1 MELKLRMLWIF
12 VLYLLPVLLISPRFV
27 YLIAALCS
35 LYLSVAPF
43 LSSFHSPITFSRIA
57 LWIGTVL
64 LLIAAVSPS
73 NRKSN
78 MTALVGSTVTALLL
92 VYGISR
98 FVAFRLGYVHA
109 KGQLGAYRPNTF
121 DRVNQ
126 ISTAQYWKPVWEGG
140 LRVRGKYLATVDC
153 ATAIPNLSSSP

>member
-1 MELKLRMLWIF
+1 
-12 VLYLLPVLLISPRFV
+12 V

-109 KGQLGAYRPNTF
+109 RVQVVQLGAIRPNTF

-126 ISTAQYWKPVWEGG
+126 IVTKPLLLLFLISSLASLLISALIT
-140 LRVRGKYLATVDC
+140 LRLRNQTG
-153 ATAIPNLSSSP
+153 SSPFTESTPG

>member
-1 MELKLRMLWIF
+1 M
-12 VLYLLPVLLISPRFV
+12 LLISPRSV
-27 YLIAALCS
+27 YLIAAMCS
-35 LYLSVAPF
+35 LYLSVASF

-73 NRKSN
+73 NLKSN

-109 KGQLGAYRPNTF
+109 RGQLGAFRPNTF

-126 ISTAQYWKPVWEGG
+126 IQIVTKPLLLLFLISSLASLLISALIT
-140 LRVRGKYLATVDC
+140 LRLQNRTG
-153 ATAIPNLSSSP
+153 SSPFIGSTPD

>member
-1 MELKLRMLWIF
+1 M
-12 VLYLLPVLLISPRFV
+12 LLISPRFV
-27 YLIAALCS
+27 YLIAAMCS

-43 LSSFHSPITFSRIA
+43 FSSFHSPITFSRIA

-109 KGQLGAYRPNTF
+109 RGQLGAFRPNTF

-126 ISTAQYWKPVWEGG
+126 IQIVTEPLLLLFLISSLASLLISALIT
-140 LRVRGKYLATVDC
+140 LRLQNRTG
-153 ATAIPNLSSSP
+153 SSPFIGSTPD

>member
-1 MELKLRMLWIF
+1 
-12 VLYLLPVLLISPRFV
+12 VLLISPRFV

-78 MTALVGSTVTALLL
+78 LTALVGSTVTALLL
-92 VYGISR
+92 VYGVSR

-109 KGQLGAYRPNTF
+109 RVQLGAFRPNTF

-126 ISTAQYWKPVWEGG
+126 IVTKPLLLLFLISSLASLLISALVT
-140 LRVRGKYLATVDC
+140 LRLRNQTG
-153 ATAIPNLSSSP
+153 SSPFTESTPG

>member
-1 MELKLRMLWIF
+1 
-12 VLYLLPVLLISPRFV
+12 VLLVSPRFV

-43 LSSFHSPITFSRIA
+43 LGSFHSPITFFRIA
-57 LWIGTVL
+57 LWIGTAL

-73 NRKSN
+73 NRKSH
-78 MTALVGSTVTALLL
+78 MTALVGSTVTVLLL

-98 FVAFRLGYVHA
+98 FVAFRLGYVHGR
-109 KGQLGAYRPNTF
+109 GQLGVYRPNTF

-126 ISTAQYWKPVWEGG
+126 IVTKPLLLLFLISSLASLLVSALIT
-140 LRVRGKYLATVDC
+140 LRLRRTG
-153 ATAIPNLSSSP
+153 SSPFTESTPG

>member
-1 MELKLRMLWIF
+1 M
-12 VLYLLPVLLISPRFV
+12 LLISPRFV

-35 LYLSVAPF
+35 LYLSVAQF

-57 LWIGTVL
+57 LWIGTIL

-109 KGQLGAYRPNTF
+109 RVQVQLGAFRPNTF
-121 DRVNQ
+121 DRANQ
-126 ISTAQYWKPVWEGG
+126 IVTKPLLLLLLISSLASLLISALIT
-140 LRVRGKYLATVDC
+140 LRLRNQTG
-153 ATAIPNLSSSP
+153 SSPFTESTPG

>member
-1 MELKLRMLWIF
+1 MLWIS

-98 FVAFRLGYVHA
+98 FVAFRLGCVHA

-126 ISTAQYWKPVWEGG
+126 IVTKP
-140 LRVRGKYLATVDC
+140 LLLLFLISSLASLLISALITF
-153 ATAIPNLSSSP
+153 SSPKALPVSRVTVQVE